1 MDWTSVIVA
10 AIALLGTFSGS
21 VLGIR
26 QANKVTEL
34 RISSLEK
41 KMDKHN
47 SLMERMAISE
57 RDIDNAC
64 RRLDSVEKI
73 VYRKVPK

>member
-1 MDWTSVIVA
+1 MDWTSVVVA
-10 AIALLGTFSGS
+10 AIAFLGTFAGS
-21 VLGIR
+21 VMGIK

-47 SLMERMAISE
+47 SLMERMALSE
-57 RDIDNAC
+57 RNIDTAC
-64 RRLDSVEKI
+64 RRLEKMENDFYKGI
-73 VYRKVPK
+73 YK